1 MDYATPTPHT
11 SQVLKDSLREGKWVQ
26 LKAHL
31 GDFHDRKWIV
41 AYHAQ
46 SITFRHQ
53 RKGHQ
58 LKVTTD
64 GQIFLDRKIAS
75 LEYKSEHFK
84 FDDTEK
90 AAIRTREILDS
101 MI

>member
-1 MDYATPTPHT
+1 MGYPIPDVH
-11 SQVLKDSLREGKWVQ
+11 SSKVMRDSLRTGMWDR

-31 GDFHDRKWIV
+31 GDFHDRRWTV
-41 AYHAQ
+41 FYHAQ

-53 RKGHQ
+53 KRGHQ

-64 GQIFLDRKIAS
+64 GQIFLDRRIS
-75 LEYKSEHFK
+75 GIEYKSEHFK